1 MPVSGS
7 ELMSADTICRCV
19 SSSFFTEAL
28 PDGQPSSGHFTPPGI
43 QGLLAAPP
51 ANRTDGNRRRQAL
64 PYPARRG
71 RAPVG
76 PAHVPWALPQPIAE
90 LAALAAMSE
99 RSFMRHFRQATGTS
113 PVHWLIGARVDRAR
127 ELLESS
133 TLSIDAIAGQCG
145 FGSAITLRHHFRR
158 KLAIS
163 PAAYRSRFAQTRR
176 G

>member
-1 MPVSGS
+1 
-7 ELMSADTICRCV
+7 
-19 SSSFFTEAL
+19 
-28 PDGQPSSGHFTPPGI
+28 
-43 QGLLAAPP
+43 
-51 ANRTDGNRRRQAL
+51 
-64 PYPARRG
+64 
-71 RAPVG
+71 
-76 PAHVPWALPQPIAE
+76 VPWALPQPIAE

-113 PVHWLIGARVDRAR
+113 PVHWLIGARMDRAR

-163 PAAYRSRFAQTRR
+163 PAACRSRFAQTRR